1 MNTMNSKVFHPS
13 REHILGGFVM
23 FLICLL
29 FTGYKVAWFF
39 WVPLVPLV
47 FILWTLWVRT
57 TVTDKAIT
65 TRYLFRAGKTMQWE
79 DFRALRFNRAGRA
92 YAVDNHE
99 NTIWLPGVTF
109 NSLIDLHKV
118 SGGRIPD
125 PVSPARAATDDKVQV
140 VNKDGYAVLMDKDE
154 YKEYEKQRRLEAGVD
169 VPAAD
174 APNANADDAA
184 EPGKCAADAATPD
197 TSAQG
202 TDNAS
207 S

>member
-57 TVTDKAIT
+57 TVSDKAIT

-92 YAVDNHE
+92 YAVDNQE
-99 NTIWLPGVTF
+99 NSIWLPGVTF

-140 VNKDGYAVLMDKDE
+140 VNKEGYAVLMDKDE
-154 YKEYEKQRRLEAGVD
+154 YKEYEKQRRREAGVD
-169 VPAAD
+169 APD
-174 APNANADDAA
+174 AGAHNST
-184 EPGKCAADAATPD
+184 GHGST
-197 TSAQG
+197 AQG
-202 TDNAS
+202 ERAPGADTQDNGNS
-207 S
+207 GS

>member
-57 TVTDKAIT
+57 TVSDKAIT

-92 YAVDNHE
+92 YAVDNQE
-99 NTIWLPGVTF
+99 NSIWLPGVTF

-118 SGGRIPD
+118 SSGRIPD

-140 VNKDGYAVLMDKDE
+140 VNKEGYAVLMDKDE
-154 YKEYEKQRRLEAGVD
+154 YKEYEKQRRREAGVD
-169 VPAAD
+169 
-174 APNANADDAA
+174 APDTDT
-184 EPGKCAADAATPD
+184 PGTPD
-197 TSAQG
+197 VGAHNSTAQSEHTPG
-202 TDNAS
+202 TDAQDKGNS
-207 S
+207 GS

>member
-57 TVTDKAIT
+57 TVSDKAIT

-92 YAVDNHE
+92 YAVDNQE
-99 NTIWLPGVTF
+99 NSIWLPGVTF

-140 VNKDGYAVLMDKDE
+140 VNKEGYAVLMDKDE
-154 YKEYEKQRRLEAGVD
+154 YKEYEKQRRREAGVGA
-169 VPAAD
+169 PD
-174 APNANADDAA
+174 AGAHNST
-184 EPGKCAADAATPD
+184 EHGST
-197 TSAQG
+197 AQG
-202 TDNAS
+202 ERAPGADTQDNGNS
-207 S
+207 GS

>member
-1 MNTMNSKVFHPS
+1 MNSKVFHPS

-39 WVPLVPLV
+39 WVPLIPLV

-57 TVTDKAIT
+57 TVTDRAIT

-92 YAVDNHE
+92 YAVDNQE
-99 NTIWLPGVTF
+99 NSIWLPGVTF

-169 VPAAD
+169 APDAGAQAD
-174 APNANADDAA
+174 RAPDTGAHDSTVQGEGASGAGAQDKGNADR
-184 EPGKCAADAATPD
+184 
-197 TSAQG
+197 
-202 TDNAS
+202 
-207 S
+207 

>member
-1 MNTMNSKVFHPS
+1 
-13 REHILGGFVM
+13 M

-47 FILWTLWVRT
+47 FILWTLRVRT

-92 YAVDNHE
+92 YAVDKQE
-99 NTIWLPGVTF
+99 NSFWLPGTTF

-125 PVSPARAATDDKVQV
+125 PVTPAREATEDKVQV

-154 YKEYEKQRRLEAGVD
+154 YKEYEKQRRREAGVE
-169 VPAAD
+169 AEAQ
-174 APNANADDAA
+174 APEGSSKQGNSEQGNT
-184 EPGKCAADAATPD
+184 ERNTE
-197 TSAQG
+197 TSE
-202 TDNAS
+202 
-207 S
+207 

>member
-1 MNTMNSKVFHPS
+1 MNSKVFHPS

-57 TVTDKAIT
+57 TVSDKAIT

-92 YAVDNHE
+92 YAVDNQE
-99 NTIWLPGVTF
+99 NSIWLPGVTF

-118 SGGRIPD
+118 SSGRIPD

-140 VNKDGYAVLMDKDE
+140 VNKEGYAVLMDKDE
-154 YKEYEKQRRLEAGVD
+154 YKEYEKQRRREAGVD
-169 VPAAD
+169 APDAAAPDAD
-174 APNANADDAA
+174 AQN
-184 EPGKCAADAATPD
+184 
-197 TSAQG
+197 TSAPER
-202 TDNAS
+202 DNTS

>member
-1 MNTMNSKVFHPS
+1 MTDMSSKVFHPS
-13 REHILGGFVM
+13 REHILGGIIM

-47 FILWTLWVRT
+47 FIVWTLRVRT
-57 TVTDKAIT
+57 TVTTKAIT

-92 YAVDNHE
+92 YAVDNQE
-99 NTIWLPGVTF
+99 NSFWLPGVTF
-109 NSLIDLHKV
+109 NSLASLSSA

-125 PVSPARAATDDKVQV
+125 PVTPARTATDDKVQV

-154 YKEYEKQRRLEAGVD
+154 YKDYEKQRRREAGVD
-169 VPAAD
+169 AGAESSHAKPGAANGKEGAPD
-174 APNANADDAA
+174 AQN
-184 EPGKCAADAATPD
+184 
-197 TSAQG
+197 
-202 TDNAS
+202 
-207 S
+207 

>member
-39 WVPLVPLV
+39 WVPLIPLV

-57 TVTDKAIT
+57 TVTDRAIT

-92 YAVDNHE
+92 YAVDNQE
-99 NTIWLPGVTF
+99 NSIWLPGVTF

-140 VNKDGYAVLMDKDE
+140 VNKEGYAVLMDKDE
-154 YKEYEKQRRLEAGVD
+154 YKEYEKQRRREAGVD
-169 VPAAD
+169 APDAD
-174 APNANADDAA
+174 APDKGAHKSTTPGERASGTDAQN
-184 EPGKCAADAATPD
+184 
-197 TSAQG
+197 TSAPER
-202 TDNAS
+202 DNTS
-207 S
+207 D